1 MSTVKRNFAANL
13 AGSVW
18 SALLTVAVLPVYLRL
33 LGAELYGLIGFYT
46 TLQMLILIL
55 DLGLGTAVNR
65 EMARLTL
72 DDRGAAIARRLLKT
86 LDLVYWAGGALI
98 FLALALLAKG
108 LAVHWLKPVHVSADV
123 VTHALIAIGLI
134 LGLQFPYGLY
144 SGALLGLQRH
154 VALNAW
160 LSITTAARLLL
171 PIPIILRY
179 GPDITLFFAIQAV
192 AVAMQTIGARV
203 LVLRAIPSVQEKARI
218 DFSLLRSIRGFAA
231 GVTAVTVLAVI
242 VLQMDKVLMSRFASL
257 QELGYYSVAAAAATG
272 LGVISL
278 PVYAAT
284 FPRFSQLVAAGQ
296 RQEIDALYHRAT
308 QLVAALILPMA
319 AIVGVFARELLLVW
333 TSNTTAAEHGSR
345 PLALLVIAV
354 SASSLGYVAQALQL
368 AEGWT
373 RFAATINGIGVIVLI
388 PSMSIAAASNGG
400 SGVAMISAV
409 WSVIALCITA
419 TIMHRRLVQGSG
431 LGWFIRDIAPPLLV
445 SLVLPYAGRYLCSGL
460 MGFPLLAGIAVTAIV
475 TLMAS
480 MAVVPMSWAWIRQ
493 RRSPVS

>member
-1 MSTVKRNFAANL
+1 MSTLKRNFAANL

-18 SALLTVAVLPVYLRL
+18 SALLTVAVLPIYLRL

-72 DDRGAAIARRLLKT
+72 DGRGAALARRLLKT
-86 LDLVYWAGGALI
+86 LDLVYWAGGVLI
-98 FLALALLAKG
+98 FVTLALVANG
-108 LAVHWLKPVHVSADV
+108 LAVHWLKPVHVGTDV
-123 VTHALIAIGLI
+123 VGHALIAIGLI
-134 LGLQFPYGLY
+134 MGLQFPYGLY

-154 VALNAW
+154 VSLNAW
-160 LSITTAARLLL
+160 LSVTTAVRLLL
-171 PIPIILRY
+171 PIPVILRY
-179 GPDITLFFAIQAV
+179 GPNITLFFAIQAF

-203 LVLRAIPSVQEKARI
+203 LVLRAIPKTQETVRA
-218 DFSLLRSIRGFAA
+218 DFGMLRSIRGFAA

-296 RQEIDALYHRAT
+296 RQAIDALYHSAT

-319 AIVGVFARELLLVW
+319 AIAAVFAHDLLSFW
-333 TSNTTAAEHGSR
+333 TSNPTAAEHCAQ

-388 PSMSIAAASNGG
+388 PAMSIAAASNGG
-400 SGVAMISAV
+400 TGVALMSAG

-445 SLVLPYAGRYLCSGL
+445 SLVLTYTGRYLCSGL
-460 MGFPLLAGIAVTAIV
+460 RGFALLAGIAVIAII
-475 TLMAS
+475 TLLAS
-480 MAVVPMSWAWIRQ
+480 MAVVPMTWEWIRQ
-493 RRSPVS
+493 SRSAS